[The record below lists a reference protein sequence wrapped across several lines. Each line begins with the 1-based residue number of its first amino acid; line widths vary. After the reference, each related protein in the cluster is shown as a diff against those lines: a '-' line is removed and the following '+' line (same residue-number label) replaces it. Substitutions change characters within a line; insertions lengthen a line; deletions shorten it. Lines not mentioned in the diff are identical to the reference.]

1 MALQGYWMLPIWL
14 IASNTTTNG
23 FVSTPAGGIGA
34 NQGVRAYCIQTS
46 YEEAEDQGSSFG
58 EIWSYVQN
66 GITHTGPFGGGVALG
81 PGVTEVTA
89 HFQST
94 DAWVKYLLM
103 VDIFN

>member
-1 MALQGYWMLPIWL
+1 MALQTYWMLPAFL
-14 IASNTTTNG
+14 IASNTTTDAW
-23 FVSTPAGGIGA
+23 VPTPPIPA
-34 NQGVRAYCIQTS
+34 NKGVRAYCIQTS

-58 EIWSYVQN
+58 EILSYVQK
-66 GITHTGPFGGGVALG
+66 GVTHTGPFPGITMG

-94 DAWVKYLLM
+94 NAWVKYFLM